1 MKKGEIM
8 RLSLFITLIL
18 FLSLTTSILAK
29 EKEEDKNRIGS
40 VVEIKGKGV
49 IEREGKELDAEKEKD
64 IMLNDASKT
73 GDISLLSIRLIDD
86 TLIILDE
93 KSRLLF
99 NEYTR
104 GDLKMRGDSILL
116 LEHGMAR
123 LKTCNNRVKV
133 HTPMAD
139 AVAVYRSSDF
149 SVWEA
154 IKDGRRTFCLAVLK
168 DPIKKIAIVDFE
180 NEKGSVRVPEG
191 YMACLDKDG
200 KPEEPYLIP
209 NDIYNKLLELKGTV
223 EWECRQRCIEGEDLV
238 NGECVERCSECERLN
253 PQGVCIP
260 DNCKPCDD
268 KDPCTVDDHCVG
280 RKCKGK
286 KVPSPVDPRC
296 KE

>member
-1 MKKGEIM
+1 M
-8 RLSLFITLIL
+8 RKSYKTTFIIFTIIFFFLLSI
-18 FLSLTTSILAK
+18 TSISAK

-40 VVEIKGKGV
+40 VVEVKGKGV
-49 IEREGKELDAEKEKD
+49 IEREGKEIDVEKEKN
-64 IMLNDASKT
+64 IILKDASKT

-99 NEYTR
+99 DEYIR
-104 GDLKMRGDSILL
+104 GDLKTRGDSILL
-116 LEHGMAR
+116 LEHGTAR

-133 HTPMAD
+133 HTPLAD

-149 SVWEA
+149 AVWEA

-200 KPEEPYLIP
+200 KPEDPFLIP
-209 NDIYNKLLELKGTV
+209 KDIHDRLLELKGTV
-223 EWECRQRCIEGEDLV
+223 EWECRQRCIEGEDFIE
-238 NGECVERCSECERLN
+238 GECRERCNECERLN

-268 KDPCTVDDHCVG
+268 GDPCTVDDHCVG

-296 KE
+296 RE